1 MAQALSPPG
10 GLGLTALLFAREA
23 RARLASPWFY
33 VVASLVCLVAWV
45 YGAGFQQTFLTESV
59 LVTVDPLMALD
70 IMVIIFMGLVL
81 GLRLAASLAWE
92 REHRTLEIL
101 LAGPV
106 TWGSIITAKFLVEIC
121 ILALLMI
128 AYLAYLLVAQPL
140 GAGVIALSDAQG
152 VILMTVFALPTLA
165 LGLVVGAWARTV
177 RGAVVAFVV
186 VIGLLSVFQLVLAYL
201 QGRPLDQISLNELFL
216 RSSLEAGAP
225 VIEKLSAAGQMAML
239 VKVLKQDA
247 VLSAPATLWAA
258 ALTVLTLLLATG
270 VARLR
275 GAS

>member
-92 REHRTLEIL
+92 REHRTLEVL

-106 TWGSIITAKFLVEIC
+106 TWGSIIAAKFLVEIC

-128 AYLAYLLVAQPL
+128 AYLVYLLVAQPL

-186 VIGLLSVFQLVLAYL
+186 VIGLLSVFQLLLAYL

-225 VIEKLSAAGQMAML
+225 VIEKLSAAGQLAML
-239 VKVLKQDA
+239 VKFLKQDA

-258 ALTVLTLLLATG
+258 ALTVLTLLLATV

>member
-23 RARLASPWFY
+23 RARIASPWFY
-33 VVASLVCLVAWV
+33 VVASVVCLVAWI
-45 YGAGFQQTFLTESV
+45 YGAGFQQTFVTESV

-70 IMVIIFMGLVL
+70 IMVIVFMGLVL
-81 GLRLAASLAWE
+81 GLRLAASFAWE

-101 LAGPV
+101 IVGPV
-106 TWGSIITAKFLVEIC
+106 TWGSIIAAKFLVEVC
-121 ILALLMI
+121 VLALMMMAYI
-128 AYLAYLLVAQPL
+128 AYLLMAQPL
-140 GAGVIALSDAQG
+140 GAGVIALRDAQG
-152 VILMTVFALPTLA
+152 VIQMTVFALPTLA
-165 LGLVVGAWARTV
+165 LGLLVGAWARTV
-177 RGAVVAFVV
+177 RGAVVAFIVT
-186 VIGLLSVFQLVLAYL
+186 IGILAVFQLLLAYL

-225 VIEKLSAAGQMAML
+225 VIERLSAAGHLAML
-239 VKVLKQDA
+239 VKILRQDA

-275 GAS
+275 GTS

>member
-1 MAQALSPPG
+1 M
-10 GLGLTALLFAREA
+10 LLFAREA

-33 VVASLVCLVAWV
+33 VVASIVCLVAWI

-70 IMVIIFMGLVL
+70 IMVIMFMGLIL

-106 TWGSIITAKFLVEIC
+106 TWGSIIAAKFLVEVGIM
-121 ILALLMI
+121 ALLMI

-140 GAGVIALSDAQG
+140 GAGVIALQDAQG
-152 VILMTVFALPTLA
+152 IIQMTVFALPTLA

-177 RGAVVAFVV
+177 RGAVVAFIVALG
-186 VIGLLSVFQLVLAYL
+186 ILAVFQLLLAYL

-216 RSSLEAGAP
+216 RSSLETGAP
-225 VIEKLSAAGQMAML
+225 VIERLSAAGQLAML
-239 VKVLKQDA
+239 VKFLKQDA

-270 VARLR
+270 VARMR
-275 GAS
+275 GAT

>member
-165 LGLVVGAWARTV
+165 LGIVVGAWARTV

-186 VIGLLSVFQLVLAYL
+186 VIGLLSVFQLLLAYL

-225 VIEKLSAAGQMAML
+225 VIEKLSAAGQLAML
-239 VKVLKQDA
+239 VKFLKQDA

-258 ALTVLTLLLATG
+258 ALTVLTLLLATV